1 MTWKPKIIEPAPC
14 RIYIAALFDDLQ
26 RYFDVK
32 KELEG
37 RLGTIDYNTESMD
50 SDSLPSLY
58 GGISRRH
65 VRFLSFARPSGREE
79 LVDLKKKILAIETK
93 FQSEGRPQVEL
104 DTGYVT
110 EFSVVRS
117 SLEDGFH
124 SIYLYGG
131 IFAETL
137 YFFENFSFHPVQG
150 IPTFYYKKEVVT
162 VFNDLRLILTSVQ
175 K

>member
-1 MTWKPKIIEPAPC
+1 MSWKPKILEPPPC

-32 KELEG
+32 KEIEN

-50 SDSLPSLY
+50 SDALSSLY
-58 GGISRRH
+58 GGVSRRH
-65 VRFLSFARPSGREE
+65 VRFMSFARPSGREE
-79 LVDLKKKILAIETK
+79 LVDLKKKTITIETK
-93 FQSEGRPQVEL
+93 FQSDGRPQVEL
-104 DTGYVT
+104 DIGYVT

-117 SLEDGFH
+117 ALEDGFH
-124 SIYLYGG
+124 RIYLFGG

-137 YFFENFSFHPVQG
+137 YFFENYNFQPVQG
-150 IPTFYYKKEVVT
+150 APTFYFKKEVVT